1 MLYSK
6 PTGDYKYLVEFSGN
20 IIRAYTETYLSNYID
35 DFDAAAADADDNIGK
50 QGQFPLTFLGI
61 FVSVSRVGGRLGVWK
76 IAGLF
81 VTMTVIW
88 RTWIPLIWTST
99 FKSTKMVIDSG
110 LTMVLRKRNASG
122 ILVAH
127 VLVAQKNHVTSVKI
141 V

>member
-1 MLYSK
+1 M
-6 PTGDYKYLVEFSGN
+6 
-20 IIRAYTETYLSNYID
+20 
-35 DFDAAAADADDNIGK
+35 
-50 QGQFPLTFLGI
+50 
-61 FVSVSRVGGRLGVWK
+61 GVWK

-88 RTWIPLIWTST
+88 RTWIPLIWTGT

-110 LTMVLRKRNASG
+110 LTMILRKRNASG